1 MRKQPLYKKY
11 ENEKPIGITYFTP
24 ALGVLIYQP
33 LPEDSNCDFVA
44 AWTNGEGKWGYSKH
58 KVYFGSKDEFY
69 IRKGNLRIYLQDCL
83 RYDEM

>member
-1 MRKQPLYKKY
+1 MRKPLYKKY
-11 ENEKPIGITYFTP
+11 EHETPIGITYIASTF
-24 ALGVLIYQP
+24 GVLIYEP
-33 LPEDSNCDFVA
+33 LSEDSNCDFVA
-44 AWTNGEGKWGYSKH
+44 AWTNGEAKFGFAKH